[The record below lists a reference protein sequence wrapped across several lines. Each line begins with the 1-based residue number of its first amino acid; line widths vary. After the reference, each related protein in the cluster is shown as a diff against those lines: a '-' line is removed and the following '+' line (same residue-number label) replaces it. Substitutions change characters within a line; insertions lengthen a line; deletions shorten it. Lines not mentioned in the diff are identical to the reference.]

1 MRSVDQ
7 LKPSAADL
15 LSLEYFEAAPDVMP
29 TEVFAE
35 HHILINLKDKPQ
47 RVENWRS
54 EDHRDFIFRK
64 NEIVVTPARIKSG
77 WRWHGRS
84 KCIVI
89 TLNPKKLETFTQS
102 EMGVLLTDQQLCDLP
117 QFEDPD
123 ITTAALML
131 LDALRT
137 GGTGSAIMFESL
149 ARVFLVKLVQKYG
162 DDRTCEIEFS
172 SSFTANHYKRVLDY
186 VSENFREPIQVE
198 DMARHAGFSEAHF
211 SRLFKSVIGDSPY
224 QFLMRYRVERAE
236 KMMRDRSK
244 SLINVALKCG
254 FADQPHLTR
263 IFKQLRDVTPN
274 AWRKSLGNT

>member
-1 MRSVDQ
+1 MRSTGQ

-15 LSLEYFEAAPDVMP
+15 LSLEYFEADPDTMP

-35 HHILINLKDKPQ
+35 HHVLINLKDKPQ
-47 RVENWRS
+47 RVENWRG

-64 NEIVVTPARIKSG
+64 NEIVVTPAGIKSG
-77 WRWHGRS
+77 WRWHEKS

-117 QFEDPD
+117 QFEDSD
-123 ITTAALML
+123 LTTAALML

-137 GGTGSAIMFESL
+137 AGAGSAIMFESL

-162 DDRTCEIEFS
+162 DDRTREIEFS

-186 VSENFREPIQVE
+186 VSDNFREPIQVE
-198 DMARHAGFSEAHF
+198 DMARYAGFSEAHF

-244 SLINVALKCG
+244 PLINVALECG

-263 IFKQLRDVTPN
+263 IFKQYRNVTPN
-274 AWRKSLGNT
+274 AWRKSLGIT